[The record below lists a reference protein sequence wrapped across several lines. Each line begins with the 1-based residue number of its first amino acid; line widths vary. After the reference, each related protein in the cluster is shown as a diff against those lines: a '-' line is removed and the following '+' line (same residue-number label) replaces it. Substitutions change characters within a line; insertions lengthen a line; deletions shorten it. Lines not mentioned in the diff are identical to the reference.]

1 MAKFN
6 QLSDREWEVIRQ
18 LLQGKSNKIIAL
30 SLDISIS
37 TVEFHLNNIYAKLE
51 VSSRLELIL
60 VLWKATGKVEVDELR
75 YSTVDSL
82 EDSVEN
88 KDQFTIDQLRGL
100 RSIMRLYRLVLI
112 TCLLATLLPLGI
124 LFYTASFVPGSIIMW
139 RYIFLWLLPAA
150 AIIFLLLLFPRTGF
164 RTLIFIAY
172 IIFLPFLAITFF
184 FRLIGPLWL
193 IPFLVGAGGILI
205 AARSRKR
212 DQDASTLDAD

>member
-37 TVEFHLNNIYAKLE
+37 TVEFHLKNIYEKLE
-51 VSSRLELIL
+51 VSTRLELIL
-60 VLWKATGKVEVDELR
+60 VLWKAIGNIEIDELR